1 MVEVSQGLLT
11 ALAIIEVG
19 IATTLILGLRAVI
32 NGSLTPPPLVRRED
46 AERAIAEV
54 KAQAESRV
62 RDAQDRAEE
71 YRGRA
76 DKAEEREE
84 KWRDAWTVSESGR
97 ALAEAHVA
105 GLTRAMAP
113 VAQVLTS
120 EAATVGLR
128 LQKESRG

>member
-1 MVEVSQGLLT
+1 LNQGLGLF
-11 ALAIIEVG
+11 AAASVILLGA
-19 IATTLILGLRAVI
+19 ATTLVLMLRRILAGDLV
-32 NGSLTPPPLVRRED
+32 PPPLIRRED

-54 KAQAESRV
+54 KQQADARVSDAQARES
-62 RDAQDRAEE
+62 EH
-71 YRGRA
+71 RGRA

-120 EAATVGLR
+120 DAATAGLGMPPEPR
-128 LQKESRG
+128 A

>member
-1 MVEVSQGLLT
+1 VEETVGLLSGLQLT
-11 ALAIIEVG
+11 ATGVLAVAVLAI
-19 IATTLILGLRAVI
+19 LR
-32 NGSLTPPPLVRRED
+32 GWLTPPPLIRRQD

-54 KAQAESRV
+54 KAQADARV
-62 RDAQDRAEE
+62 KDAQDRADE

-120 EAATVGLR
+120 DTATAGLVMPPEPR
-128 LQKESRG
+128 A

>member
-1 MVEVSQGLLT
+1 VEETVGLLSGLQLT
-11 ALAIIEVG
+11 ATGVLAVAVLAI
-19 IATTLILGLRAVI
+19 LR
-32 NGSLTPPPLVRRED
+32 GWLTPPPLIRRQD

-54 KAQAESRV
+54 KAQADARV
-62 RDAQDRAEE
+62 KDAQDRADE

-120 EAATVGLR
+120 DAATAGLGMPPEPR
-128 LQKESRG
+128 A